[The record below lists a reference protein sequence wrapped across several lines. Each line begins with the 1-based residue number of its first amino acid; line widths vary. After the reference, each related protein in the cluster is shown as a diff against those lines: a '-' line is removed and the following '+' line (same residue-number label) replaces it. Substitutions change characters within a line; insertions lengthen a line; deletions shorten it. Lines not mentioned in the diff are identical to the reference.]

1 MSLGVWPIN
10 NSDST
15 LKLINN
21 YTWRSGMSETWHG
34 LPFSWSR
41 LFTRVR
47 WGGGRGGGGGGVGR
61 ESDLS
66 LNAVLF
72 VPKWSG
78 LSSPFL
84 TSFGKLG
91 VDFIFIWRF
100 HTNMTN
106 SERSSSE
113 SDSLH

>member
-1 MSLGVWPIN
+1 MGA
-10 NSDST
+10 
-15 LKLINN
+15 
-21 YTWRSGMSETWHG
+21 E
-34 LPFSWSR
+34 
-41 LFTRVR
+41 
-47 WGGGRGGGGGGVGR
+47 GGGGGGSGAGLWGGGG
-61 ESDLS
+61 SDLS

-84 TSFGKLG
+84 SSFGKLG

>member
-1 MSLGVWPIN
+1 MGA
-10 NSDST
+10 
-15 LKLINN
+15 
-21 YTWRSGMSETWHG
+21 E
-34 LPFSWSR
+34 
-41 LFTRVR
+41 
-47 WGGGRGGGGGGVGR
+47 GGGSGRGGGG
-61 ESDLS
+61 SDLS

-84 TSFGKLG
+84 SSFGKLG

-106 SERSSSE
+106 SERSSTESE
-113 SDSLH
+113 

>member
-1 MSLGVWPIN
+1 
-10 NSDST
+10 
-15 LKLINN
+15 
-21 YTWRSGMSETWHG
+21 MSETWHG

-41 LFTRVR
+41 LFTRSGVG
-47 WGGGRGGGGGGVGR
+47 WGQRGGGGGGGGVGGGG
-61 ESDLS
+61 SDLS

-84 TSFGKLG
+84 SSFGKLG
-91 VDFIFIWRF
+91 LDFIFISRL

-106 SERSSSE
+106 AERSSS
-113 SDSLH
+113 DSHH

>member
-1 MSLGVWPIN
+1 
-10 NSDST
+10 
-15 LKLINN
+15 
-21 YTWRSGMSETWHG
+21 MSETWHE

-41 LFTRVR
+41 LFTRVG
-47 WGGGRGGGGGGVGR
+47 WGQRGGGG
-61 ESDLS
+61 SDLS

-84 TSFGKLG
+84 SSFGKLG
-91 VDFIFIWRF
+91 VDFIFISRF
-100 HTNMTN
+100 HTNMTSAKRN
-106 SERSSSE
+106 S

>member
-1 MSLGVWPIN
+1 
-10 NSDST
+10 
-15 LKLINN
+15 
-21 YTWRSGMSETWHG
+21 MSETWHE

-41 LFTRVR
+41 LFTRE
-47 WGGGRGGGGGGVGR
+47 GGGGGGGGF
-61 ESDLS
+61 DLS

-84 TSFGKLG
+84 SSFGKLG
-91 VDFIFIWRF
+91 VDFIFISRF
-100 HTNMTN
+100 HTNMTSAERN
-106 SERSSSE
+106 S

>member
-1 MSLGVWPIN
+1 
-10 NSDST
+10 
-15 LKLINN
+15 
-21 YTWRSGMSETWHG
+21 MSETWHG

-41 LFTRVR
+41 LFTRVG
-47 WGGGRGGGGGGVGR
+47 WGRGGGG
-61 ESDLS
+61 SDLS

-84 TSFGKLG
+84 SSFGKLG
-91 VDFIFIWRF
+91 VDFIFISRF
-100 HTNMTN
+100 HTNMTSAERN
-106 SERSSSE
+106 S

>member
-1 MSLGVWPIN
+1 MEIRNVRN
-10 NSDST
+10 MA
-15 LKLINN
+15 
-21 YTWRSGMSETWHG
+21 RVAFFMV
-34 LPFSWSR
+34 PF
-41 LFTRVR
+41 VYEGEVG
-47 WGGGRGGGGGGVGR
+47 WGQRGGGGGVGR

>member
-1 MSLGVWPIN
+1 MARVAFF
-10 NSDST
+10 
-15 LKLINN
+15 
-21 YTWRSGMSETWHG
+21 MV
-34 LPFSWSR
+34 PFVYDGGR
-41 LFTRVR
+41 
-47 WGGGRGGGGGGVGR
+47 GGGRGGGGWGRGGG
-61 ESDLS
+61 SDLS

-84 TSFGKLG
+84 SSFGKLG
-91 VDFIFIWRF
+91 VDFIFISRF

-106 SERSSSE
+106 AERS

>member
-1 MSLGVWPIN
+1 MG
-10 NSDST
+10 
-15 LKLINN
+15 
-21 YTWRSGMSETWHG
+21 
-34 LPFSWSR
+34 
-41 LFTRVR
+41 
-47 WGGGRGGGGGGVGR
+47 WGQRGGGGGGG
-61 ESDLS
+61 SDLS

-84 TSFGKLG
+84 SSFGKLG